1 MVKNYA
7 KIFVFNRLAPR
18 GNDRILHHAAAR
30 PLNDRILAHIKR
42 RL

>member
-7 KIFVFNRLAPR
+7 KIFVFNRPVAATTAFF
-18 GNDRILHHAAAR
+18 LHHAAAR
-30 PLNDRILAHIKR
+30 RLTDRILAHIER

>member
-1 MVKNYA
+1 MA
-7 KIFVFNRLAPR
+7 CR

-30 PLNDRILAHIKR
+30 RLTDRILAHIER